1 MAARGRGRGKPS
13 LALPGDPGIGKGE
26 VLPPILQPPPA
37 YPPLDFK
44 PLPTTITNELRYLQQ
59 RKKEFADFMHESFNN
74 VLPIVVKKDIER
86 YSDRYQDLS
95 STVKYHERYDWSRM
109 PAELKPQVKKRK
121 GDKTQKNAKKKKK
134 DIDIESKLQ
143 ELEKKE
149 TTANQSDAEEGDKDD
164 DESEDKDVEDKVELE
179 EEEIDEEMDEGT
191 DYVNNYFD
199 NGENYEDD
207 EENLDDGAIF

>member
-1 MAARGRGRGKPS
+1 MIALSGDQLGFGK
-13 LALPGDPGIGKGE
+13 AE
-26 VLPPILQPPPA
+26 VLPPILQPPPS
-37 YPPLDFK
+37 YPQLDYK
-44 PLPTTITNELRYLQQ
+44 PLPTTITSELRYLQQ
-59 RKKEFADFMHESFNN
+59 LKKDFAEYMHESYNN
-74 VLPIVVKKDIER
+74 VLPIVIKKDIDR

-95 STVKYHERYDWSRM
+95 STKKYHERYDWSRM

-121 GDKTQKNAKKKKK
+121 GDKTQNSAKKKKK
-134 DIDIESKLQ
+134 DVDVESKLQ

-149 TTANQSDAEEGDKDD
+149 TTANQSDAEEEEKDD
-164 DESEDKDVEDKVELE
+164 DESEEKDLEDKVEEE